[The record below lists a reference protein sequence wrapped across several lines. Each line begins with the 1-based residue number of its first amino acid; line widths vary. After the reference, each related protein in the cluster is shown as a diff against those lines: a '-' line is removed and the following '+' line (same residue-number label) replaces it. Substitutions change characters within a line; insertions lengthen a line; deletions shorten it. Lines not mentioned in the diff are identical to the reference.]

1 MTTHTMPTGPTW
13 SGHMSPSSSCSSSG
27 LYPDYPDRMGRRQHP
42 QARAVIAAKA
52 TGVTARGRP
61 PPTHHARFVA
71 QVMYALFAL
80 SFLHVFGL
88 DLLRIV
94 WAALTG

>member
-27 LYPDYPDRMGRRQHP
+27 LYHDRMNRRQHP
-42 QARAVIAAKA
+42 QARAVIAAKGA
-52 TGVTARGRP
+52 GVTARGRP

-80 SFLHVFGL
+80 SFIHVFGL
-88 DLLRIV
+88 DLLRLV